1 MPVIL
6 FSCLANWLSLE
17 INHLDPGVQSFH
29 QPFRIQIMNNPSN
42 KPTHSRRQFLR
53 TSTHIAG
60 GIVLGGNQLIGMP
73 GIIRHFNK
81 PNSMINGVQI
91 GTITYSFRD
100 LPDQHAESILKYVV
114 DSGLSAIELM
124 GDAAES
130 FAGCPDNPVP
140 MSSMMKFWRKRR
152 DGEKLTDE
160 EQKEWDDLQAQMQ
173 AHSKAVAA
181 WRSRASMDKFTQ
193 LAQMYKD
200 AGVSIYAF
208 KPNAF
213 SNRNTDAEMEYGFKA
228 AKALGATHVT
238 LEHPGDDAQ
247 TLKLGTLAKKHKIY
261 VAYHGHEQQTPTLW
275 DTALSQSKY
284 NAMNIDLGHYV
295 AAGNDDPLK
304 ILKEKHDRIHSMHL
318 KDRQTP
324 EHGKGNLPWGEGD
337 TPIIAALHLM
347 REQKYKFPGTI
358 ELEYAVPEGSDPV
371 KEVAK
376 CLDYCRNALAS

>member
-1 MPVIL
+1 
-6 FSCLANWLSLE
+6 
-17 INHLDPGVQSFH
+17 
-29 QPFRIQIMNNPSN
+29 
-42 KPTHSRRQFLR
+42 
-53 TSTHIAG
+53 
-60 GIVLGGNQLIGMP
+60 
-73 GIIRHFNK
+73 
-81 PNSMINGVQI
+81 
-91 GTITYSFRD
+91 
-100 LPDQHAESILKYVV
+100 
-114 DSGLSAIELM
+114 
-124 GDAAES
+124 
-130 FAGCPDNPVP
+130 
-140 MSSMMKFWRKRR
+140 
-152 DGEKLTDE
+152 
-160 EQKEWDDLQAQMQ
+160 
-173 AHSKAVAA
+173 
-181 WRSRASMDKFTQ
+181 MDKFTQ